1 MNSSEEE
8 QIYSIAL
15 TMVPGIG
22 HIGAKHLIDGMGN
35 AVDVFRL
42 RKEIPERIP
51 EVSQRVIEALDCPQA
66 VLRAEQEYEFIRKN
80 RISCLSFHDEAY
92 PSRLRECEDA
102 PVVLFFKGNADLN
115 SLHIL
120 NMVGTRNATDYGTQ
134 ICASFLRD
142 LKALCLDVLVVSGLA
157 YGIDI
162 HAHREALANE
172 LPTVGVLAHGLDRIY
187 PHLHRKTAVDMLEKG
202 GLLTEFLS
210 GTNPDRH
217 NFISRNRIVAG
228 MCDAT
233 IVIESA
239 EKGGSLITAE
249 LAEGYHRDCFAFPGR
264 MSDEY
269 SKGCNRLIRDNK
281 ASLLLSAEDF
291 VQAMGW
297 NMQTTLSE
305 KVSVQRSLFIE
316 LSEEEQKI
324 VAILEKLGNL
334 QINSLVVEADIPV
347 NKMTAILFELE
358 MKGVIRVLAGGMY
371 QLLN

>member
-42 RKEIPERIP
+42 RKEISERIP

-92 PSRLRECEDA
+92 PSRLQECEDA

-142 LKALCLDVLVVSGLA
+142 LKALCSDVLVVSGLA

-187 PHLHRKTAVDMLEKG
+187 PHVHRKTAVDMLEKG

-249 LAEGYHRDCFAFPGR
+249 LTEGYHRDCFAFPGR

-347 NKMTAILFELE
+347 NKMTALLFELE
-358 MKGVIRVLAGGMY
+358 MKGVIRVLTGGMY

>member
-42 RKEIPERIP
+42 RKEISERIP

-142 LKALCLDVLVVSGLA
+142 LKALCSDVLVVSGLA

-187 PHLHRKTAVDMLEKG
+187 PHVHRKTAVDMLEKG

-347 NKMTAILFELE
+347 NKMTALLFELE
-358 MKGVIRVLAGGMY
+358 MKGVIRVLTGGMY

>member
-1 MNSSEEE
+1 MNSPEEE

-142 LKALCLDVLVVSGLA
+142 LKALCPEVIVVSGIA

-162 HAHREALANE
+162 HAHREGLANE

-187 PHLHRKTAVDMLEKG
+187 PHVHRKTAVDMLEKG

-297 NMQTTLSE
+297 NIPMTLSE

-347 NKMTAILFELE
+347 NKMTALLFELE

>member
-22 HIGAKHLIDGMGN
+22 HIGAKHLIGGMGN

-142 LKALCLDVLVVSGLA
+142 LKALCSDVLVVSGLA

-187 PHLHRKTAVDMLEKG
+187 PHVHRKTAVDMLEKG

-305 KVSVQRSLFIE
+305 KISVQRSLFIE

-347 NKMTAILFELE
+347 NKMTALLFELE

>member
-51 EVSQRVIEALDCPQA
+51 EVSQRVVEALDCPQA

-102 PVVLFFKGNADLN
+102 PVVLFFKGNTYLN
-115 SLHIL
+115 YLHIL
-120 NMVGTRNATDYGTQ
+120 NIVGTRNATDYGTQ

-142 LKALCLDVLVVSGLA
+142 LKALCPDVLVVSGLA

-187 PHLHRKTAVDMLEKG
+187 PHVHRKTAVDMLEKG

-347 NKMTAILFELE
+347 NKMTALLFELE

>member
-1 MNSSEEE
+1 MSSSEEE

-22 HIGAKHLIDGMGN
+22 HIGAKRLIDGMGN

-51 EVSQRVIEALDCPQA
+51 EVSRRVAEALDCPQA
-66 VLRAEQEYEFIRKN
+66 LLRAEQEYEFIRKN
-80 RISCLSFHDEAY
+80 RISCLPFCDEAY

-102 PVVLFFKGNADLN
+102 PVVLFFKGNTDLN
-115 SLHIL
+115 ALRVVNL
-120 NMVGTRNATDYGTQ
+120 VGTRHATEYGTRM
-134 ICASFLRD
+134 CATFLRD
-142 LKALCLDVLVVSGLA
+142 LKALCPDVLVVSGLA

-187 PHLHRKTAVDMLEKG
+187 PYVHRKTAIDMLARG

-217 NFISRNRIVAG
+217 NFVSRNRIVAG

-233 IVIESA
+233 IVVESA

-249 LAEGYHRDCFAFPGR
+249 LAEDYHRDCFAFPGR
-264 MSDEY
+264 AGDEY
-269 SKGCNRLIRDNK
+269 SQGCNRLIRDNR

-297 NMQTTLSE
+297 QAAAAPSE
-305 KVSVQRSLFIE
+305 KTAIQRSLFLE
-316 LSEEEQKI
+316 LSEEERK
-324 VAILEKLGNL
+324 VVSVLEKRGNL
-334 QINSLVVEADIPV
+334 QINSLVVETDIPIHKI
-347 NKMTAILFELE
+347 NAILFELE
-358 MKGVIRVLAGGMY
+358 MKGAVRVMAGGMY
-371 QLLN
+371 QLLG

>member
-115 SLHIL
+115 SRHIL

-142 LKALCLDVLVVSGLA
+142 LKALCPDVLVVSGLA

-187 PHLHRKTAVDMLEKG
+187 PHVHRKTAVDMLEKG

-297 NMQTTLSE
+297 NIPMTLSE

-347 NKMTAILFELE
+347 NKMTALLFELE

>member
-42 RKEIPERIP
+42 RKEIQERIP

-142 LKALCLDVLVVSGLA
+142 LKALCSDVLVVSGLA

-187 PHLHRKTAVDMLEKG
+187 PHVHRKTAVDMLEKG

-264 MSDEY
+264 MGDEY

>member
-22 HIGAKHLIDGMGN
+22 HIGAKHLIGGMGN

-142 LKALCLDVLVVSGLA
+142 LKALCSDVLVVSGLA

-187 PHLHRKTAVDMLEKG
+187 PHVHRKTAVDMLEKG

-347 NKMTAILFELE
+347 NKMTALLFELE

>member
-1 MNSSEEE
+1 MTDNEQE

-142 LKALCLDVLVVSGLA
+142 LKALCPDVLVVSGLA